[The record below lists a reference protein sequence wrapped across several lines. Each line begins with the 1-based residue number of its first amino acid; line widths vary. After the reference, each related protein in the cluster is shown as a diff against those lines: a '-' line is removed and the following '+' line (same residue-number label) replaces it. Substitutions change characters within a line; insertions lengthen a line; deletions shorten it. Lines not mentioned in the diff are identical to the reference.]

1 MSGTEPFAPP
11 SSPASETETIG
22 RVAHLLAHVAH
33 QLPALAASQDTF
45 EDIRRR
51 YGKAMKELAARG
63 EGRVTAPR
71 AEVGAAYS
79 YFSSARDL
87 IKELQTLGWI
97 EPGIPVP
104 ASKATVDA
112 HRTRRYPL
120 TADGARVAAIT
131 SRRELADELSDA
143 LLGHHPYMRAL
154 LGALALEPLFCPLA
168 PQGEIQKHPSRRY
181 WVEHLA
187 STLGPENAERY
198 DTHLAEAYRKRF
210 GTRRREGLR
219 PSAKEIEKLYEDAF
233 ADLALQAR
241 GLRFGATTLEQ
252 LAGWG
257 AELKLLDQSRH
268 VPGRQGGNLIWL
280 ASEIGEADGR
290 TKARRRTYAEH
301 RLEVAQALI
310 DTYFA
315 ERARASEAEDERP
328 RSSGA
333 YQLVH
338 VIRAGAAARTNTARE
353 LGDRA
358 LEELSN
364 GQLDLG
370 VNVRLLAAR
379 IDRPP
384 SSERSSRTRAMHLTI
399 TRAGATPADND
410 PKEH

>member
-1 MSGTEPFAPP
+1 MSDIEPFPPP
-11 SSPASETETIG
+11 SRPASETETIG
-22 RVAHLLAHVAH
+22 RVAHLLTHVAH

-45 EDIRRR
+45 EDIRRH

-97 EPGIPVP
+97 EPGIPAP

-131 SRRELADELSDA
+131 SRRKLADELSDA
-143 LLGHHPYMRAL
+143 LLDHHPYMRAL
-154 LGALALEPLFCPLA
+154 LGALAQEPLFCPLA
-168 PQGEIQKHPSRRY
+168 PQGEIQSIPRAATGSSTWPRRS
-181 WVEHLA
+181 VPR
-187 STLGPENAERY
+187 T
-198 DTHLAEAYRKRF
+198 
-210 GTRRREGLR
+210 
-219 PSAKEIEKLYEDAF
+219 PSATTRIWPRLTASASGP
-233 ADLALQAR
+233 ADVRAPPVGQGGREALR
-241 GLRFGATTLEQ
+241 GRVRRPGVAGPRASLRRDHPGTVGRL
-252 LAGWG
+252 G

-268 VPGRQGGNLIWL
+268 VPSRHGGNLIWL
-280 ASEIGEADGR
+280 ASEISEADGP

-310 DTYFA
+310 ETYFA
-315 ERARASEAEDERP
+315 ERARASEAEDEKP

-338 VIRAGAAARTNTARE
+338 LIRAGAAARTNTVRE

-358 LEELSN
+358 LEELAN

-370 VNVRLLAAR
+370 VSVRLLAAR

-384 SSERSSRTRAMHLTI
+384 SSERSSRIRAMHLTM
-399 TRAGATPADND
+399 TRVGATPADND